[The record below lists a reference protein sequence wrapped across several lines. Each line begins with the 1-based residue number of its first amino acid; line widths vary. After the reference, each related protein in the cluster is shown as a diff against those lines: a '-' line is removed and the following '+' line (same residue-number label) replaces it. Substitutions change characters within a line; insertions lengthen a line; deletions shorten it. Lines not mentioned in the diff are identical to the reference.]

1 MKNNSYLEEWLSK
14 TRYLYMDIFDDNFA
28 INFEEVT
35 NGELVEKG
43 ILEIPSDE
51 VLEDLY
57 DMPFQENKI

>member
-28 INFEEVT
+28 PNFEEVT

-57 DMPFQENKI
+57 DMPF

>member
-14 TRYLYMDIFDDNFA
+14 TRYLYMDVFDDNFA

-57 DMPFQENKI
+57 DMPF

>member
-14 TRYLYMDIFDDNFA
+14 TRYLYMDVFDDNFA

-43 ILEIPSDE
+43 ILEIPSGE

-57 DMPFQENKI
+57 DMPF